1 MSESDARD
9 LRAALREAATVLG
22 VSLTE
27 AQLEKLACYAGLVVR
42 WNKFANLTGARDEL
56 AFAHKFIAD
65 ALAVARFVRGP
76 MVADLGSGSGLPG
89 IVLAILEPAW
99 QLVLVEARSRRARF
113 LSQVR
118 IELAL
123 DNVQVA
129 ATRIEHW
136 QPLQLPDTIV
146 CQAVG
151 TLSLILSLTAH
162 LHAPDTRVL
171 ALKGQFPGD
180 ELAELGERAAACE
193 VRELAVPGW
202 AQRHLVTIDCGRLAP
217 AV

>member
-1 MSESDARD
+1 LSETDARG

-27 AQLEKLACYAGLVVR
+27 TQLEKLACYAGLVVR

-118 IELAL
+118 I
-123 DNVQVA
+123 NWRS
-129 ATRIEHW
+129 TTCRW
-136 QPLQLPDTIV
+136 PPRGSSTGSRRN
-146 CQAVG
+146 CR
-151 TLSLILSLTAH
+151 TPSS
-162 LHAPDTRVL
+162 
-171 ALKGQFPGD
+171 
-180 ELAELGERAAACE
+180 
-193 VRELAVPGW
+193 VRQW
-202 AQRHLVTIDCGRLAP
+202 GRCR
-217 AV
+217 

>member
-1 MSESDARD
+1 MSEAETRG
-9 LRAALREAATVLG
+9 LREALHDSGAALG
-22 VSLTE
+22 VPLTE
-27 AQLEKLACYAGLVVR
+27 AQIEKLARYAGLVVR
-42 WNKFANLTGARDEL
+42 WTKFANLTGARDEM
-56 AFAHKFIAD
+56 AFARQFIAD

-76 MVADLGSGSGLPG
+76 VVADLGSGSGLPG

-99 QLVLVEARSRRARF
+99 QLVLVEARARRARF
-113 LSQVR
+113 LAQVQ

-136 QPLQLPDTIV
+136 QPTQLPDTIV

-162 LHAPDTRVL
+162 LHASGTRIL

-180 ELAELGERAAACE
+180 ELAELGQLAAACD
-193 VRELAVPGW
+193 VHELEVPGW
-202 AQRHLVTIDCGRLAP
+202 EKRHLVVIDCGRLAR